1 MGQEKAW
8 RLGNAGF
15 LKGMTFVRRR
25 WWSYREGWDHDHC
38 EACWA
43 KLSDSG
49 GSEVLHEG
57 YTTTADHEQGEGYHW
72 VCPQCF
78 LDLKEDLQW
87 RLQSDA

>member
-1 MGQEKAW
+1 MEQEKAW
-8 RLGNAGF
+8 RLANAVF
-15 LKGMTFVRRR
+15 LRGVTFVRRR
-25 WWSYREGWDHDHC
+25 WRSPREDWDHDHC
-38 EACWA
+38 AACWA
-43 KLSDSG
+43 KFG
-49 GSEVLHEG
+49 ESEGPEALQEG